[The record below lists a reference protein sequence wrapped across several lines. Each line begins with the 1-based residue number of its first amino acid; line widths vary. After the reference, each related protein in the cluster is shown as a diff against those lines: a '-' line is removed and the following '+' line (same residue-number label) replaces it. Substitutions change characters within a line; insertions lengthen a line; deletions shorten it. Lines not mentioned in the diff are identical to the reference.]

1 MLYDPKKYMASFL
14 QQHYKGHSVQIVE
27 GCCRKCLKNGKPS
40 IYSLT
45 THPWSSLLDT
55 TIDPYQAAGVF
66 HPGSQFHSSHFKK
79 PLLNLRAPALPCK
92 YPATC
97 ELTCLLC
104 NRYIDGPGIE
114 MPQWPGFRVHA
125 QCTSRCQNT
134 NCQTR
139 LPDFPAYINYERSLL
154 VCEEHQL
161 TKGFQRMAIGAYV
174 APLLSEAKS
183 EIRKAPA
190 PSKPVSLVRLTRTD
204 SIHREKPDSPWPAGN
219 LPKSV
224 GLALAGAGPA
234 TPPKPDLKPTP
245 KHDNPPAVR
254 KTVTFKRPPGKARA
268 DRFNGDRSRC
278 IMDYFAS
285 PDKLH
290 TVPEAPLPQSL
301 TPPDEVQPRRFLKNK
316 HGEVYA
322 YWKGEYAHC
331 IESDAVLFKSSLS
344 GRKLRAPVGKLDFT
358 PPRRLSDLN

>member
-14 QQHYKGHSVQIVE
+14 EQHYKGHSVQIVE

-40 IYSLT
+40 IYSLSA
-45 THPWSSLLDT
+45 HPWSSLFLQN

-79 PLLNLRAPALPCK
+79 PLLNLQAPALPCK

-174 APLLSEAKS
+174 APLLSQAKP
-183 EIRKAPA
+183 EVRKVPI
-190 PSKPVSLVRLTRTD
+190 PVRPVSLSRPPSLSTLAQ
-204 SIHREKPDSPWPAGN
+204 DSPRQEVPR
-219 LPKSV
+219 PS
-224 GLALAGAGPA
+224 
-234 TPPKPDLKPTP
+234 TPMPPSTPFKPILKAE
-245 KHDNPPAVR
+245 NPPPVK
-254 KTVTFKRPPGKARA
+254 KTVTFKKPPGKARA
-268 DRFNGDRSRC
+268 DKFNGDRSRC
-278 IMDYFAS
+278 IMEYFTS
-285 PDKLH
+285 PNKLPA
-290 TVPEAPLPQSL
+290 VPETLHS

-316 HGEVYA
+316 HGAIYA

-331 IESDAVLFKSSLS
+331 IDTDAVLFKSSLS
-344 GRKLRAPVGKLDFT
+344 GRKLHSPVGKLDFT
-358 PPRRLSDLN
+358 PPRRLSDIDRA